1 MVEGLASRSE
11 RVWLSVL
18 VLASALA
25 GCATTPGGGDGFPD
39 EEPDVASIPDAV
51 PKAEPRSRYGNP
63 KSYVVFGQRYYVMG
77 EATGYVERG
86 IASWY
91 GKKFHGKRTSSGEI
105 YNMYSMTAAHKS
117 LPLPT
122 YVAVTNLAN
131 HRRVILKVNDRGPFH
146 DNRLI
151 DLSYTAARKL
161 GIIQN
166 GTGLVEIRAIET
178 VQAADSMAATKLT
191 EAVRLFLQVGAYEV
205 RENARRVMAR
215 LESLGDSLRISE
227 VLNNG
232 RRIYRV
238 RFGPLSD
245 VGEADRLGRA
255 VVGLGLD
262 VPRIVLE

>member
-1 MVEGLASRSE
+1 
-11 RVWLSVL
+11 
-18 VLASALA
+18 
-25 GCATTPGGGDGFPD
+25 
-39 EEPDVASIPDAV
+39 
-51 PKAEPRSRYGNP
+51 
-63 KSYVVFGQRYYVMG
+63 
-77 EATGYVERG
+77 
-86 IASWY
+86 
-91 GKKFHGKRTSSGEI
+91 
-105 YNMYSMTAAHKS
+105 MYSMTAAHKS